1 METVEEKF
9 TRMMEQRRKASRKYY
24 ATKITPVSLE
34 ELTEAQKIQREKVI
48 NQKRENSKKWRMR
61 KKALQLADAKIKPA
75 EKQKTDNK
83 SVGENQPQLSAS

>member
-1 METVEEKF
+1 MESLQEKY

-34 ELTEAQKIQREKVI
+34 ELTEAQRIQREKVI

-61 KKALQLADAKIKPA
+61 RKAKQLEDAKIKA
-75 EKQKTDNK
+75 EQTDGNSTTQKQTQKL
-83 SVGENQPQLSAS
+83 G